1 MLNGVL
7 LVIGGEMGI
16 SHRHLDRP
24 VAHELSD
31 GAQINSGHYKSIGEG
46 VPIAM
51 RGVVLDFGR
60 FDGRLEPVS

>member
-1 MLNGVL
+1 VSGR
-7 LVIGGEMGI
+7 EMGI

-31 GAQINSGHYKSIGEG
+31 SAQINTSHYKSRGEG

-51 RGVVLDFGR
+51 PGVILDSRRFYGR
-60 FDGRLEPVS
+60 FEPVP